1 MTAVAIRYEQ
11 AVYGTFPFW
20 DKGYA
25 ILASSPGCREEWLAD
40 LRATCQRYGER
51 PPGAA
56 EAGGLLALRLESGP
70 WAIIGP
76 CPQGADDRGRP
87 GALAF
92 HALFLSGSDYRKA
105 GAFPFAFAGL
115 LCKDWTVETTLESG
129 VLQLDRVPPADPL
142 PARDPR
148 ASRIAYALA
157 KGRRVAIVAPGPIDD
172 LARQVWQ
179 ALPLR
184 RRRKLSLATWTFA
197 NDNRYDLAAL
207 PRLSGVALD
216 KTYVDPET
224 LRHPS
229 EQKGENREVSWAPD
243 APLPNSP
250 SGSGG
255 SNQKRRFHDQS
266 PPPLRGRVRV
276 GGSIGEALRS
286 IEQHS
291 HPIIIGLAAIAVAAL
306 ACVIVSLSWR
316 SREVP
321 KPPAEV
327 IAPKPPADS
336 PPTRPAE
343 SKPFRRE
350 RVVEGLLSLAE
361 RFGTLREA
369 LTAAKP
375 GADALMMRLRER
387 LIYPGPLLTL
397 EDLSRIESSA
407 DPDRAR
413 VLAWHAQILLFRPGR
428 PLPPDFA
435 RGPLDWQVQTLAW
448 SFYLDASTRTAE
460 EVPQFLSDALSLPV
474 SPRPTPLADHYP
486 TLGEYARFLRRLPA
500 R

>member
-25 ILASSPGCREEWLAD
+25 ILASSPGCHEEWLAD
-40 LRATCQRYGER
+40 LRTACQRYGER

-115 LCKDWTVETTLESG
+115 LCKDWTAETTLESG
-129 VLQLDRVPPADPL
+129 VLQLDRVPPADPS
-142 PARDPR
+142 PAQDPR

-157 KGRRVAIVAPGPIDD
+157 KGRRVAIEAPGPIDD

-207 PRLSGVALD
+207 PRLSGVTLD
-216 KTYVDPET
+216 RTYVDPET

-229 EQKGENREVSWAPD
+229 ELKGENREVSWTPD
-243 APLPNSP
+243 NPLRSP
-250 SGSGG
+250 PS
-255 SNQKRRFHDQS
+255 QAERARTRRSHDQS

-276 GGSIGEALRS
+276 GGLGKALAQS

-291 HPIIIGLAAIAVAAL
+291 HPILIGLAAIAVAAL
-306 ACVIVSLSWR
+306 ACVIVTLAWH

-321 KPPAEV
+321 KPPAAV
-327 IAPKPPADS
+327 IAPKPPVDS
-336 PPTRPAE
+336 PPPRPAE

-375 GADALMMRLRER
+375 GADVLMVRLRER
-387 LIYPGPLLTL
+387 LVYSGPLLTP
-397 EDLSRIESSA
+397 EELSRIESST

-413 VLAWHAQILLFRPGR
+413 VLAWHAQILLFRTGR
-428 PLPPDFA
+428 PLPSDFA

-474 SPRPTPLADHYP
+474 SPRPTPLANRYP
-486 TLGEYARFLRRLPA
+486 ALGEYARFLRRLPS

>member
-1 MTAVAIRYEQ
+1 MTAVAIRFEQ

-40 LRATCQRYGER
+40 LRTACQRYGER

-56 EAGGLLALRLESGP
+56 EAGGLLTLRLESGP

-115 LCKDWTVETTLESG
+115 LCKDWTAETTLESG
-129 VLQLDRVPPADPL
+129 VLQLNQVTPAVPSPAQ
-142 PARDPR
+142 DPR

-157 KGRRVAIVAPGPIDD
+157 RGRRVAIEAPGPIDD
-172 LARQVWQ
+172 LARQVWM

-184 RRRKLSLATWTFA
+184 RRRQLSLATWTFA
-197 NDNRYDLAAL
+197 NGNHYDLAAL

-229 EQKGENREVSWAPD
+229 EVKAENREVPCTPD
-243 APLPNSP
+243 NPPASP
-250 SGSGG
+250 SPRGG
-255 SNQKRRFHDQS
+255 NDRTRKPHNQS

-276 GGSIGEALRS
+276 GGLGKALAQS
-286 IEQHS
+286 IEQRS
-291 HPIIIGLAAIAVAAL
+291 RPILIGLAAIAVAAL
-306 ACVIVSLSWR
+306 ACVIVSLSWH
-316 SREVP
+316 SRDVP
-321 KPPAEV
+321 KPPAEAAV
-327 IAPKPPADS
+327 SKPPADS
-336 PPTRPAE
+336 PPTRPADTR
-343 SKPFRRE
+343 PFRRE

-361 RFGTLREA
+361 RFGTLQEA
-369 LTAAKP
+369 LAAAKHGP
-375 GADALMMRLRER
+375 DALMVRLRER
-387 LIYPGPLLTL
+387 LVYSGPLLTRD
-397 EDLSRIESSA
+397 ELSRIESSA

-413 VLAWHAQILLFRPGR
+413 VLTWHAHILLFRPGR
-428 PLPPDFA
+428 PLPSDFA

-448 SFYLDASTRTAE
+448 SFYLDASNRPAE
-460 EVPQFLSDALSLPV
+460 EVPQFLSDALSLPI
-474 SPRPTPLADHYP
+474 SPRPTPLADRYP
-486 TLGEYARFLRRLPA
+486 ALGEYARFLRRLPA